1 MTLTKLYF
9 FSTVKLSVPHFE
21 MWIEVIMEFDSRFC
35 ENSNRGFEGLI
46 TYQMGRHLMESG
58 IFAYVYGHRL
68 LNKHVKRERLGLE
81 VG

>member
-9 FSTVKLSVPHFE
+9 FSTVELSVPHFE
-21 MWIEVIMEFDSRFC
+21 MWRKVIMEFDY
-35 ENSNRGFEGLI
+35 SNRGFEGLI
-46 TYQMGRHLMESG
+46 TNQMGRHLMESG

>member
-21 MWIEVIMEFDSRFC
+21 MWIEVIMEFD
-35 ENSNRGFEGLI
+35 GLI
-46 TYQMGRHLMESG
+46 TNQMGRHLMESG